1 MATLYKRGKNPL
13 SQKNLNRQGSEPRYE
28 EKKKPRSL
36 VATDRGWEG
45 TKKIASQQF
54 GLSVS
59 ELIDQIGRGKL
70 VVSPSASEE
79 T

>member
-1 MATLYKRGKNPL
+1 MATDK
-13 SQKNLNRQGSEPRYE
+13 
-28 EKKKPRSL
+28 
-36 VATDRGWEG
+36 GWEG

-70 VVSPSASEE
+70 ILSPVNPDEA
-79 T
+79 